1 MTFSYFYAYVP
12 CESWT
17 QPVLISFSAVLAA
30 SLAVGGATPRV
41 SSTSY
46 CLKAFVVTRG
56 NTGSSGRRLRAS
68 LSQTQDGVVV
78 NSTVTYD
85 NSVFSA
91 AAIAAAAAQAALP
104 ATSST
109 FNPAA
114 YVTALGSAFVSLT
127 ATAAP
132 PPPAGPAGDYVWIAP
147 LVSCVVVGLAAFVLL
162 TVYLIRHRSSEMQR
176 VDGASFVRGAAS
188 SPSDPANS
196 RGIIEKPE
204 LRYWISDDSEPVKI
218 TY

>member
-1 MTFSYFYAYVP
+1 MTFTYFYAYVP

-147 LVSCVVVGLAAFVLL
+147 LVSCVVVGLAAFVSLSIF
-162 TVYLIRHRSSEMQR
+162 LIRRRSSEMQR
-176 VDGASFVRGAAS
+176 VDVRGAAS
-188 SPSDPANS
+188 SASDPANS
-196 RGIIEKPE
+196 RGNIEKPE
-204 LRYWISDDSEPVKI
+204 LRYWVSDDSEIVKI